1 MAEESSIHISKDY
14 LEKLEKKV
22 SDLQTLIDVSAIISS
37 TLDFNDLMTLIMEK
51 AKNVMDA
58 EACSILLH
66 NRETNKLEFQ
76 VVLSAEETTSE
87 ILKKKVTLDI
97 GQGIAGWVA
106 ENEKA
111 LIVKDA
117 QSDSRFSQEAD
128 RQTGFTTRSLIAV
141 PLVGR
146 TGLIGVA
153 EILNPRKKV
162 FFSSYDAEIF
172 QTLSRQ
178 VAIAIENAYFHRE
191 SIERERLRQELEIAS
206 VVQRSFLPQSP
217 VFRRG
222 DVAMSAVNIS
232 AKKVGGDIYDFI
244 EPVEGQVGVLIGDV
258 SGKGISAALYM
269 AKTISDFRYIA
280 LQSDSTEATFKQLN
294 VQMMNAPRGMFLTA
308 MYLIIDAQMGTLT
321 ISVAGHPPL
330 IWISGQEVKV
340 LNIPSGP
347 PLGIVSAD
355 YPSSSISLKG
365 GDRLILLTDGVFD
378 AQNRDGERI
387 GYEKIVDIIRSQRG
401 QEELLQ
407 KLVDYVNDF
416 SRGLERAD
424 DLTMVEVKWGR
435 KR

>member
-1 MAEESSIHISKDY
+1 
-14 LEKLEKKV
+14 
-22 SDLQTLIDVSAIISS
+22 
-37 TLDFNDLMTLIMEK
+37 
-51 AKNVMDA
+51 
-58 EACSILLH
+58 
-66 NRETNKLEFQ
+66 
-76 VVLSAEETTSE
+76 
-87 ILKKKVTLDI
+87 
-97 GQGIAGWVA
+97 
-106 ENEKA
+106 
-111 LIVKDA
+111 
-117 QSDSRFSQEAD
+117 
-128 RQTGFTTRSLIAV
+128 
-141 PLVGR
+141 
-146 TGLIGVA
+146 
-153 EILNPRKKV
+153 
-162 FFSSYDAEIF
+162 
-172 QTLSRQ
+172 
-178 VAIAIENAYFHRE
+178 
-191 SIERERLRQELEIAS
+191 
-206 VVQRSFLPQSP
+206 
-217 VFRRG
+217 
-222 DVAMSAVNIS
+222 
-232 AKKVGGDIYDFI
+232 
-244 EPVEGQVGVLIGDV
+244 
-258 SGKGISAALYM
+258 M